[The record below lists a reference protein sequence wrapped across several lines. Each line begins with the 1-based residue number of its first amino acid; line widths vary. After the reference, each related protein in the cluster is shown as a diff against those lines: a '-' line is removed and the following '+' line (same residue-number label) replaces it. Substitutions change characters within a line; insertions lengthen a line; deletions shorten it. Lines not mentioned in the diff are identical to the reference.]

1 MNKTLLLPPKIRDF
15 FKKNF
20 SKKQIL
26 IKSIILISTLAI
38 VLIMSLSF
46 YFWLRDEKVG
56 TEKFKNGFWYI
67 KIVHNDGIGFG
78 GFKNNLVAI
87 NLIQSMMFIFLFLI
101 FVFTYQNILA
111 TTFISLAM
119 FGGIFNI
126 LQRAND
132 HGWVLDYFQFGFWES
147 FPTFN
152 WPDIFVVI
160 SIFSSIIITFVTS
173 GMQFIN
179 EKKKSKTHTPDTSSI
194 DIDKQKTIIDY

>member
-26 IKSIILISTLAI
+26 IKTIILISTLAI

-78 GFKNNLVAI
+78 GFKNNLIAI

-101 FVFTYQNILA
+101 FAFTYQNILT

-119 FGGIFNI
+119 FGGLFNI

-173 GMQFIN
+173 AMQFIN

>member
-46 YFWLRDEKVG
+46 YFWLRDEKV
-56 TEKFKNGFWYI
+56 KNGFWYI